1 MRSRLRSTGQMS
13 YKQLILNKIHIELTL
28 INAVMF
34 YGNYIKKFLVGYLV
48 KDRLGVIA
56 QGGFLFIIFSEHS
69 IGAIPRSV

>member
-1 MRSRLRSTGQMS
+1 
-13 YKQLILNKIHIELTL
+13 
-28 INAVMF
+28 MF
-34 YGNYIKKFLVGYLV
+34 YGNYIKKFLVCYLV

>member
-56 QGGFLFIIFSEHS
+56 QGGFFIQHFPITCLRCNFT
-69 IGAIPRSV
+69 IR